1 MQIKPAP
8 FVFAP
13 ESSEVRAP
21 LSPAP
26 AQIDPRSVSAAA
38 NDTSPTL
45 RHRCL
50 DTLALSMEQGAAGC

>member
-8 FVFAP
+8 FVLSP
-13 ESSEVRAP
+13 RSSEVRAP

-26 AQIDPRSVSAAA
+26 AQIDPRGVSAAA
-38 NDTSPTL
+38 NDTVPTL

-50 DTLALSMEQGAAGC
+50 EALALSMEQGAAGF